1 MQKKKWVILLAM
13 VVLSGVTLLSLHAS
27 VSTEDVTKE
36 EISDGDMESSLSG
49 ESKASLEVCQE
60 SEPILLEKTGQKT
73 GQMAYSFSLKS
84 LNEGIWHVSLLS
96 GNPDVK
102 FVRYVSLPEEDYL
115 DSIEVGFEKNHVL
128 RGSVSEH
135 LSPDGTI
142 PCNATKWLETPVE
155 REVAGGEE
163 VEIHLEFPVKLLP
176 EEGVRPEGSNAWGM
190 DGFSLYALLTDGQG
204 QQALQEIRF
213 EKQDGMSMEASVFSR
228 DLEDVAEIETPSKVI
243 TKELHGYRYIYSS
256 PEKVEPVYHCTHMD
270 SATGTVL
277 EGDLTLSHITQMGDA
292 VYAYYDGTV
301 TGVKEGNAFSELP
314 HGQSV

>member
-142 PCNATKWLETPVE
+142 PCNVTEWLETPVE
-155 REVAGGEE
+155 KDIANGEE
-163 VEIHLEFPVKLLP
+163 WEIHLEFPVKMLQ
-176 EEGVRPEGSNAWGM
+176 EEDIRPEAWKAWEM
-190 DGFSLYALLTDGQG
+190 DGFSLYALMTNQEG
-204 QQALQEIRF
+204 QQVLQEIRF
-213 EKQDGMSMEASVFSR
+213 AKKDDNTLDVSISDQDMENIAS
-228 DLEDVAEIETPSKVI
+228 IETLPETI
-243 TKELHGYRYIYSS
+243 TKELLNYRYIYSS
-256 PEKVEPVYHCTHMD
+256 PEKVQNIYQCTYLD
-270 SATGTVL
+270 SATQTVL
-277 EGDLTLSHITQMGDA
+277 KGDLTLSYTTKMGDA
-292 VYAYYDGTV
+292 VYAYYNGIVSGTR
-301 TGVKEGNAFSELP
+301 KGNLFT
-314 HGQSV
+314 